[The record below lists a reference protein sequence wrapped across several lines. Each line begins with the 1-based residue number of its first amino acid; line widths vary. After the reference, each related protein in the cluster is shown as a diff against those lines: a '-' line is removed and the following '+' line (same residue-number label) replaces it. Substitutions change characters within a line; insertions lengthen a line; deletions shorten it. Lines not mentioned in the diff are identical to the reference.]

1 LGTSQQPP
9 GSALNLSM
17 ATAAIPPAALQTL
30 ARVMPDQQGPSN
42 TSAGSESDFATLFAN
57 RREEQVDITRDPVAA
72 VQRAAQA
79 AWGSNPVVARQ
90 RIQVAAVEAYFRGKA
105 QATWDAQASAVRSYR
120 FFASSLRYDAFPA
133 TEDTLIAFAVW
144 SAARVSVTSV
154 RKYVGHVRAYHKTL
168 MLPIGEASDM
178 PRLQQVLEG
187 LERAQTHSKDRRLRL
202 PLTHDILSQMQAA
215 KHAETAATAGHD
227 VYSMANPTMS
237 DAVYAVAFLGS
248 LRPGEIGQSDH
259 RSPPLQLKD
268 WTVHTPSTATGI
280 QFGTLHLAHR
290 KNQQLG
296 EHCDVVIGV
305 TNSAICAVTAM
316 EKYLKTRREA
326 GEVLT
331 ELSLLFPTRMRDGSF
346 RALSY
351 ELLTASL
358 DKDLQRAGFP
368 ADQYNGHS
376 FRIGAATSMGLHGVP
391 DYWIEDLGSWAPG
404 SKSMRGYLH
413 LSPPEARARM
423 TAFLTRPYTSD
434 KPSVYGPWRMANT
447 TVQQPMV
454 GAAPEP
460 SEPVASRPQVSG

>member
-1 LGTSQQPP
+1 L
-9 GSALNLSM
+9 L
-17 ATAAIPPAALQTL
+17 TL
-30 ARVMPDQQGPSN
+30 AAVLPEQRADSTLPS
-42 TSAGSESDFATLFAN
+42 THSDFATLFAA
-57 RREEQVDITRDPVAA
+57 RREEQVDITRDPVTA
-72 VQRAAQA
+72 VQRAAEA
-79 AWGSNPVVARQ
+79 AWGTNPAVARQ

-120 FFASSLRYDAFPA
+120 FFASSLEYDPFPS

-187 LERAQTHSKDRRLRL
+187 LERSQVQSRDRRLRL
-202 PLTHDILSQMQAA
+202 PVTHDILSQMRAA
-215 KHAETAATAGHD
+215 KLAASASPMDSD
-227 VYSMANPTMS
+227 VYSMSNPTLS
-237 DAVYAVAFLGS
+237 DAVYAMAFLGS
-248 LRPGEIGQSDH
+248 LRPGEIGQSDP
-259 RSPPLQLKD
+259 RTSPLLIKN
-268 WTVHTPSTATGI
+268 WTVHTPSTAAGI
-280 QFGTLHLAHR
+280 RFGTLHLAHR

-305 TNSAICAVTAM
+305 TNSDICAVTAM
-316 EKYLKTRREA
+316 DKYLNARRAA
-326 GEVLT
+326 GEVLSDS
-331 ELSLLFPTRMRDGSF
+331 SLLFPTRLKDGSF
-346 RALSY
+346 KALSY
-351 ELLTASL
+351 ELLTESL
-358 DKDLQRAGFP
+358 NKDLQRAGFP

-404 SKSMRGYLH
+404 SKAMRGYLH

-454 GAAPEP
+454 GAAPES
-460 SEPVASRPQVSG
+460 SEPVASRPQLPG